1 MGSKGGGV
9 PFESPFRSEIDPRW
23 KGKVGCGHIQDV
35 SRRGT
40 DQCDMAMAS
49 HVANTTAMAGRA
61 RRCRS
66 AETCV
71 RRRTCARRAVHA
83 KAAAEGGQVP
93 PNTNWKGI
101 ALAAGAAAATATAA
115 AAFTHAPLM
124 DFVRSTGFTA
134 ALALIFVSEVGDK
147 TFFIAALLA
156 MKRGAAAVLAGSM
169 LSLGA
174 MTAISVVIGRV
185 LKGVPDSIHLTVP
198 IGEYLAVALLVFFGL
213 KSINEALKMPGP
225 FMGAQEEV
233 TDEWKEAEKEV
244 EDSETKTTVPKTFW
258 ATMVKT
264 AGLIFVAEWG
274 DRSMLATIALGAAQN
289 PVGVFTGAFIGHLV
303 ATAIAVGGGAFLSK
317 WVNEKLISLTGG
329 ILFLLFAVATV
340 VGVF

>member
-1 MGSKGGGV
+1 MWTWERVFGKEKVCQADRRRQSSGGWWTSAA
-9 PFESPFRSEIDPRW
+9 EHELAKDRH
-23 KGKVGCGHIQDV
+23 GC
-35 SRRGT
+35 RRGR
-40 DQCDMAMAS
+40 S
-49 HVANTTAMAGRA
+49 HGDGGRSLHA
-61 RRCRS
+61 RTSDGIRAQHR
-66 AETCV
+66 V
-71 RRRTCARRAVHA
+71 HRRT
-83 KAAAEGGQVP
+83 G
-93 PNTNWKGI
+93 
-101 ALAAGAAAATATAA
+101 
-115 AAFTHAPLM
+115 
-124 DFVRSTGFTA
+124 
-134 ALALIFVSEVGDK
+134 LIFVSEVGDK

-185 LKGVPDSIHLTVP
+185 LKGVPDSIQLTVP
-198 IGEYLAVALLVFFGL
+198 VGEYLAVALLVFFGL

-233 TDEWKEAEKEV
+233 TEEWKEAEKEV
-244 EDSETKTTVPKTFW
+244 EDSETKSTTPKTFW

-317 WVNEKLISLTGG
+317 WVNEKFISFTGG

>member
-1 MGSKGGGV
+1 MAS
-9 PFESPFRSEIDPRW
+9 STS
-23 KGKVGCGHIQDV
+23 H
-35 SRRGT
+35 T
-40 DQCDMAMAS
+40 MAMAK
-49 HVANTTAMAGRA
+49 A
-61 RRCRS
+61 RRCGRGNACS
-66 AETCV
+66 ERKRCV
-71 RRRTCARRAVHA
+71 RRIVVA
-83 KAAAEGGQVP
+83 KAAADGGQAP
-93 PNTNWKGI
+93 PNTNWRRI
-101 ALAAGAAAATATAA
+101 ATAAGAAAATATAA

-124 DFVRSTGFTA
+124 EFVRSTGFTA

-185 LKGVPDSIHLTVP
+185 LKGVPDSIQLTVP
-198 IGEYLAVALLVFFGL
+198 VGEYLAVALLVFFGL

-233 TDEWKEAEKEV
+233 TEEWKEAEKEV
-244 EDSETKTTVPKTFW
+244 EDSETKSTTPKTFW

-317 WVNEKLISLTGG
+317 WVNEKFISFTGG
-329 ILFLLFAVATV
+329 VLFLLFAVATV